1 MSEFDANGVDALPGV
16 PRVDVIDETGRA
28 VDTGYYFRHIKRT
41 PCVFGDCV
49 RPEDVEH
56 FVVVDEFSDWNMP
69 RGFKAMRITPPYT
82 VEIHKEQVESA

>member
-56 FVVVDEFSDWNMP
+56 LSNHARW
-69 RGFKAMRITPPYT
+69 RRRRAHT
-82 VEIHKEQVESA
+82 VLGSQHRQG